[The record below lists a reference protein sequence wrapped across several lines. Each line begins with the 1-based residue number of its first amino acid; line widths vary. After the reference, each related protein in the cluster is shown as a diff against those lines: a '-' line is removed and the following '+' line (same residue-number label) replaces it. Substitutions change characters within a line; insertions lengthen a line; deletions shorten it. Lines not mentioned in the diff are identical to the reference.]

1 MKWSLDNLYKGFEVQ
16 EYKNDLNTLNS
27 EIDEVNKFFHSNLL
41 GRNDEEFL
49 LVLEKI
55 ILSYESIMRIYD
67 KLSNFVFLTLSCNS
81 NDGEAKKNDSILK
94 EINVKIILISSNI
107 GKLISK
113 RENLINILHKSK
125 TLQEYEFYIKNSIEE
140 SKYLL
145 NDELEESMSSLY
157 NYGAVSFSNLH
168 EAMVSKYNVKINLH
182 GEEKEIPLTECRG
195 LLDSSSKEIRR
206 KALESEKQLYEYMK
220 EPIAYGLNSI
230 KKSVIY
236 DCKKRGYKSPLEKSL
251 KNNRITQETL
261 NSLIRVIKEN
271 LDFFRDF
278 LKLKGT
284 VLGNDENKVHFS
296 DLFCP
301 TRISKKFIDFDYAKQ
316 FLIENFN
323 NFNKDFGKFVERA
336 FNEFWIDSQ
345 IYSGKVGGAFCST
358 IRDVKESRILL
369 NFTNSYDSI
378 FTLAH
383 ELGHAYHGE
392 ILKNERILN
401 TDYPMT
407 IAETASIFSE
417 TLICDKAYSF
427 GDESEKIMILE
438 YELNSACQTIVDIY
452 SRFLFESEVFRRCEN
467 EFLTPSDLNSIM
479 KNAQIEAYGDA
490 MYDDYFEEAW
500 IYKSHYYDMYNNFYN
515 FPYAFGQLFSLG
527 LYDMYLN
534 DEDSFHSK
542 YELILKNS
550 GKKTIESLCQM
561 CSIDITK
568 KEFFENSIKIL
579 KNKYNNYKKLIL

>member
-1 MKWSLDNLYKGFEVQ
+1 MKWNLDNLYKSFDDN
-16 EYKNDLNTLNS
+16 EYKRDLNNLNL

-41 GRNDEEFL
+41 ERNDEEFL
-49 LVLEKI
+49 LIFEKI
-55 ILSYESIMRIYD
+55 ILSYENIMKIYD

-81 NDGEAKKNDSILK
+81 NDSEAKKNDSILK
-94 EINVKIILISSNI
+94 EINVKIVLISSNF

-113 RENLINILHKSK
+113 RENLINIIHKSEI
-125 TLQEYEFYIKNSIEE
+125 LQEYEFYIKNSIEE

-145 NDELEESMSSLY
+145 EDELEESMTSLY
-157 NYGAVSFSNLH
+157 NYGAVSFSNLQ
-168 EAMVSKYNVKINLH
+168 ESMVSKYNVKINLN

-195 LLDSSSKEIRR
+195 LLDSNCRETRK
-206 KALESEKQLYEYMK
+206 KALESEKQLYKYMK

-236 DCKKRGYKSPLEKSL
+236 DCRKRGYKSPLEKSL
-251 KNNRITQETL
+251 KNNRITHETL
-261 NSLIRVIKEN
+261 DSLMSVIREN
-271 LDFFRDF
+271 LNFFRDF
-278 LKLKGT
+278 LKLKGKI
-284 VLGNDENKVHFS
+284 LGNDENKVHFS
-296 DLFCP
+296 DLFAS
-301 TRISKKFIDFDYAKQ
+301 TRRSEKFIDFDYAKQ
-316 FLIENFN
+316 FLIDNFN

-336 FNEFWIDSQ
+336 FNEFWIDSE

-358 IRDVKESRILL
+358 IIDIKESRILL

-392 ILKNERILN
+392 ILKNERVLN
-401 TDYPMT
+401 KSYPMT

-427 GDESEKIMILE
+427 GDENEKIMILE
-438 YELNSACQTIVDIY
+438 HELNSACQTIVDIY

-467 EFLTPSDLNSIM
+467 EFLTSEDLNLIM
-479 KNAQIEAYGDA
+479 KNSQIEAYGDS

-534 DEDSFHSK
+534 DKESFQHK

-550 GKKTIESLCQM
+550 GKKTIEDLCQM

-568 KEFFENSIKIL
+568 KEFFESSIKIL
-579 KNKYNNYKKLIL
+579 KNKYNNYKKLVS